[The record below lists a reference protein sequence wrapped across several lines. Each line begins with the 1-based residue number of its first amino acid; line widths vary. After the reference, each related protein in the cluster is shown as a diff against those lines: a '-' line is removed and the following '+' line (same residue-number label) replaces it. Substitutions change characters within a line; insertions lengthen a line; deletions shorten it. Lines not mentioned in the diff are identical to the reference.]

1 VILAEAGAGVR
12 QILEHDAVPVC
23 VNCVSAVIQLYYH
36 GCVPATPP
44 RWLVLIHQIPPRPN
58 YLRVKIGRRLQALG
72 AVAVKNSVYVLPR
85 NGQSLED
92 FQWVRR
98 EIVGGG
104 GEATIAEARFL
115 EGHSDTDI
123 EALFR
128 AAREEDYSSLA
139 REARRLERAI
149 ARAGRG
155 VPVDAWRATLGRLR
169 KRLSEIQA
177 IDFLAAPG
185 KAAVEGLLA
194 GVEARLRPAAPPK
207 PSASIPPARG
217 LRGRTWVTR
226 AGIHVDRMA
235 SAWLIRRYVD
245 RGARFK
251 FVKGQAHEPRR
262 GELRFDMSEAEFT
275 HDGDL
280 CTFEVLVRRFGA
292 EEPALVHLGQIV
304 HDIDLK
310 DGKFC
315 RPEAP
320 GVERLIAGIVMRHA
334 ADEARLREAMA
345 VFDSLSESF
354 GRTK

>member
-1 VILAEAGAGVR
+1 MR
-12 QILEHDAVPVC
+12 PV
-23 VNCVSAVIQLYYH
+23 L
-36 GCVPATPP
+36 P

-85 NGQSLED
+85 SDQSLED

-98 EIVGGG
+98 EIVAGH

-115 EGHSDTDI
+115 EGHSDNDVET
-123 EALFR
+123 LFR
-128 AAREEDYSSLA
+128 AAREADYASLA
-139 REARRLERAI
+139 REARGLERAV

-155 VPVDAWRATLGRLR
+155 VPVEASRATLARLR

-177 IDFLAAPG
+177 VDFLAAPG
-185 KAAVEGLLA
+185 RSAVEGLLA

-207 PSASIPPARG
+207 PPASVPPARE

-235 SAWLIRRYVD
+235 SAWLIRRFID
-245 RGARFK
+245 RDARLK
-251 FVKGQAHEPRR
+251 FVAGATYVPRR

-280 CTFEVLVRRFGA
+280 CTFEVLVRRFRA
-292 EEPALVHLGQIV
+292 DDPALVHIGQIV
-304 HDIDLK
+304 HDIDLR
-310 DGKFC
+310 DGKFG
-315 RPEAP
+315 RPEAA
-320 GVERLIAGIVMRHA
+320 GLERLVAGIVMRHA
-334 ADEARLREAMA
+334 RDEGRLKEASA
-345 VFDSLSESF
+345 VLDALYESF
-354 GRTK
+354 GKRK

>member
-1 VILAEAGAGVR
+1 VPPEA
-12 QILEHDAVPVC
+12 
-23 VNCVSAVIQLYYH
+23 
-36 GCVPATPP
+36 P

-58 YLRVKIGRRLQALG
+58 YLRVKIGRRLHSLG
-72 AVAVKNSVYVLPR
+72 SVAVKNSVYVLPR
-85 NGQSLED
+85 SDQSLED

-98 EIVGGG
+98 EIVAGGG
-104 GEATIAEARFL
+104 SASIAEARFV
-115 EGHSDTDI
+115 EGHSDTDV

-139 REARRLERAI
+139 REVRDLERAV
-149 ARAGRG
+149 ARGGRG
-155 VPVDAWRATLGRLR
+155 LSVEASRATLGRLR

-185 KAAVEGLLA
+185 RAAVEGLLA
-194 GVEARLRPAAPPK
+194 GVEVRLRPAARLK
-207 PSASIPPARG
+207 PSASIPPGRD

-235 SAWLIRRYVD
+235 SAWLIRRFID
-245 RGARFK
+245 RNARFK
-251 FVKGQAHEPRR
+251 FVAGQSYGPRR

-280 CTFEVLVRRFGA
+280 CTFEVLARRFGGD
-292 EEPALVHLGQIV
+292 EPALAHIGQIV

-310 DGKFC
+310 DGKFG

-320 GVERLIAGIVMRHA
+320 GLERLIAGIVMRHGR
-334 ADEARLREAMA
+334 DEGRLKDASS
-345 VFDSLSESF
+345 VFDWLYESF
-354 GRTK
+354 GRRK